1 MLKKRLLLFIIF
13 ILVSSFFFLFS
24 IQPQR
29 STERGTFS
37 IIFMEEK
44 VGYEEYIWKTDET
57 GYLLSVRGRMTKPIA
72 LEIDRLTIRLD
83 RSFIPLRYTF
93 KGSVSGVAQ
102 EIESSISEGEV
113 ESTILVAG
121 QEQKSTVKIKRNS
134 FLLPN
139 AIFSPYLILTKKF
152 RCTLQEKVEFSA
164 YIIPQLEVTVSLKPK
179 EEDPCTLIMQLST
192 LQIEVETNER
202 GSLIALHIPSQN
214 LIVVQDIHGAPIR

>member
-1 MLKKRLLLFIIF
+1 
-13 ILVSSFFFLFS
+13 
-24 IQPQR
+24 
-29 STERGTFS
+29 
-37 IIFMEEK
+37 MEEK